1 MLKNKTNSRRRAQ
14 SHEYNY
20 ASGCP
25 ASHNEGFSSKFVFV
39 PKFLPVASDYVSGNS
54 AIAAGQ
60 ISRANQAV
68 SNKAALRKM
77 FRFTLVGEEAG
88 VSRWGWSSPSSHNSL
103 FGFQG
108 ERVLGVDA
116 LYGTPVQS
124 GKSKDVVNNNFGF
137 GNSDARVPEQ
147 QPGEKAKPNVDPDIC
162 QQNGNWLGGKR
173 DSANGRKGHGQ
184 NGHDFARTGSKQLGI
199 HTVSFTQSAVEVG
212 AAL

>member
-1 MLKNKTNSRRRAQ
+1 MLKNNANCSCRAQ

-20 ASGCP
+20 ASGRP
-25 ASHNEGFSSKFVFV
+25 ASYNHGLSTKLVFV
-39 PKFLPVASDYVSGNS
+39 PKLLPVASDYVGGNS

-60 ISRANQAV
+60 ISWANQTV
-68 SNKAALRKM
+68 SNKATFRKM
-77 FRFTLVGEEAG
+77 FRFTLVCEKAG

-103 FGFQG
+103 FGFEG

-116 LYGTPVQS
+116 LYRTPVQS

-137 GNSDARVPEQ
+137 ENFDAWVPEQ
-147 QPGEKAKPNVDPDIC
+147 QPGKKAKPNIDPDIC
-162 QQNGNWLGGKR
+162 QQNGNWFGGKR

-184 NGHDFARTGSKQLGI
+184 NGHDFARAGSKHLGI